1 MMTRRRVLAGL
12 ATFPAF
18 SAVPS
23 WAATPG
29 GDGPIFSPSGPN
41 ADHYGAAEGFPVLRP
56 LNDPDAPQYR
66 VGQFSHFD
74 EIMPTRPVK
83 RAITAWNFE
92 RSPREI
98 DYSYRGIR
106 YRIEDYLDRNPVTG
120 LIIAKDDQ
128 IFYEHYQ
135 YGRTDRERLLSQSM
149 AKSIVGMLVGL
160 AISDGAIGSVEDT
173 ADMYVPEFKGS
184 EYGKTPLRDLLHM
197 SSGVAFGEAEDNGR
211 DLNRLWLDLMGGY
224 LSEYKQVAKGTI
236 NGILQFNHRVAAPG
250 TRFYYASIEA
260 DILGVVLR
268 RATGKNLSDYFQE
281 KIWSRIG
288 TEADASW
295 LVDAQGFEVAHGF
308 FNAVLRDYARLGRLL
323 AHDGAWEAQQIIPAQ
338 WITDA
343 TTLRVSDAYLAP
355 GKGEATFGYGYLV
368 WLLPWGERQFALFGD
383 YGHRICVDP
392 ASKLI
397 LVHTAVDQ
405 GTEIWSLW
413 KALVAQFGKV

>member
-1 MMTRRRVLAGL
+1 
-12 ATFPAF
+12 
-18 SAVPS
+18 
-23 WAATPG
+23 
-29 GDGPIFSPSGPN
+29 
-41 ADHYGAAEGFPVLRP
+41 
-56 LNDPDAPQYR
+56 
-66 VGQFSHFD
+66 
-74 EIMPTRPVK
+74 MPTRPVK

-92 RSPREI
+92 RSPRKI
-98 DYSYRGIR
+98 DYSYQGIR

-184 EYGKTPLRDLLHM
+184 EYGKTPLRDLLYM

-355 GKGEATFGYGYLV
+355 GKAEATFGYGYLV

-392 ASKLI
+392 ASKLV